1 MMPANHSRE
10 HDWLLVALLLGAL
23 LLGVLF
29 LTVGTFVLGGLFA
42 PVDQAL
48 RDWTMGGRSAWGIR
62 LSTAVSFI
70 GDKLPLALLCA
81 VAGWFI
87 IPGQRWWL
95 LMLALCAVSV
105 GLFVDWLKA
114 AYAVIRPEG
123 GLLTSS
129 SHSYPSGHA
138 SGTAAIALLFAYV
151 SLRHRARARIVVP
164 SAIAL
169 TALVGLSRVYLDEH
183 WGSDVVGGWMVG
195 AAVAMLFGALY
206 EPILRHQRRV

>member
-1 MMPANHSRE
+1 MHRE
-10 HDWLLVALLLGAL
+10 SPHHHWLQLGLVLGAL
-23 LLGVLF
+23 ALTVLF
-29 LTVGTFVLGGLFA
+29 VTVGAYVLGGLFA

-48 RDWTMGGRSAWGIR
+48 RAWTMDGRSAAGIR
-62 LSTAVSFI
+62 LGTIVSFI
-70 GDKLPLALLCA
+70 GDKGPLTILCA
-81 VAGWFI
+81 IAGWFL
-87 IPGQRWWL
+87 IPGRRWWL
-95 LMLALCAVSV
+95 VLLVLCALSV

-138 SGTAAIALLFAYV
+138 SGTAAIALFFAYV
-151 SLRHRARARIVVP
+151 AARNHAHPWIVAV
-164 SAIAL
+164 AAVTL
-169 TALVGLSRVYLDEH
+169 TMLVGLSRVYLDEH
-183 WGSDVVGGWMVG
+183 WGSDVIGGWAVG